1 VVVIDEAL
9 AAKYFPGEDPIGQH
23 LVDDYVGPAQ
33 IVGVVGHVNQWGL
46 QDNHGMHAEFYIP
59 FRQIPDRFMSR
70 AARTV
75 VVLIRAKR
83 QPLALVETI
92 RHAIEQMNSEQVMYE
107 VRAYDEI
114 VASSIAAQ
122 RFSMVLLGT
131 FASLALLLS
140 SIGIYGVI
148 SYLVGQR
155 TREIGIRIALGAQR
169 ADILRMVLGR
179 GASMALVGVA
189 LGLVGALGLTRL
201 MSGLLF
207 GVSATDP
214 LTFLAVAW
222 LLTFVALTACY
233 IPARRA
239 TRVDPII
246 ALRYE

>member
-1 VVVIDEAL
+1 
-9 AAKYFPGEDPIGQH
+9 
-23 LVDDYVGPAQ
+23 
-33 IVGVVGHVNQWGL
+33 
-46 QDNHGMHAEFYIP
+46 MHAEFYIP